1 MLYFLFFTDKYD
13 YVGRLIKPGEVPREY
28 TDTEDEH
35 SEDKSNEE
43 KKKE

>member
-1 MLYFLFFTDKYD
+1 
-13 YVGRLIKPGEVPREY
+13 VPREY

-35 SEDKSNEE
+35 SEDKSSEE

>member
-1 MLYFLFFTDKYD
+1 VYQYFTIW
-13 YVGRLIKPGEVPREY
+13 RLIKPGEVPREY

-35 SEDKSNEE
+35 SEDKSSEE